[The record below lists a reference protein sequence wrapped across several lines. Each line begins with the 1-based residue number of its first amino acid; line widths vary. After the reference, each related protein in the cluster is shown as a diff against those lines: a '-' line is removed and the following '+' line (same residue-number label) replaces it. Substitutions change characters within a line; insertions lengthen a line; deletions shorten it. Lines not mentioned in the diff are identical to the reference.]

1 MADEKMFLKWNHF
14 RDATT
19 AAFSNIGTN
28 KEFSDL
34 TLASGDGQ
42 LMQAHRLV
50 LSVSSPV
57 LREILLKIPNQNQTL
72 LERYHHGES

>member
-1 MADEKMFLKWNHF
+1 MADEKIFLKCYN
-14 RDATT
+14 ATT
-19 AAFSNIGTN
+19 AAFNNLGTN
-28 KEFSDL
+28 KEFSDV

>member
-1 MADEKMFLKWNHF
+1 MFLSWNNF
-14 RDATT
+14 SETSA
-19 AAFSNIGTN
+19 AAFGHFGTN
-28 KEFSDL
+28 KEFSDV

-57 LREILLKIPNQNQTL
+57 LREILLKIP
-72 LERYHHGES
+72 HHPTKPSFT